1 MNPMTPQQQMIVD
14 SFNSETYIKNR
25 MDVQHTP
32 LYDTVVFAAAGTIT
46 PNASAFFTNV
56 GPASGKTVALTN
68 MTQANRLPAPE
79 AFAILS
85 MRFRIGE
92 DILRADMLGIINGFA
107 LRFFLGQKIYNQ
119 APPWYYNAG
128 GGIWGFSNI
137 TDQATYT
144 NGTPSRESMHK
155 LAIPMVIENQ
165 MNFSG
170 NLEGNNLVLSAG
182 AIGGTGATL
191 VFLLDGLY
199 ARGVQ

>member
-1 MNPMTPQQQMIVD
+1 MTPQQQMIVD
-14 SFNSETYIKNR
+14 SFNSSTYVDNR

-32 LYDTVVFAAAGTIT
+32 LYDTVVLAAAASLT
-46 PNASAFFTNV
+46 PLTSAFFTNV
-56 GPASGKTVALTN
+56 GAASAKTVALTN
-68 MTQANRLPAPE
+68 MSQANRLPAPE
-79 AFAILS
+79 AFSILS
-85 MRFRIGE
+85 MRFRLGE
-92 DILRADMLGIINGFA
+92 DILRADMLDIINGFA

-119 APPWYYNAG
+119 APPWYYSAG
-128 GGIWGFSNI
+128 GGIWGFSNV

-170 NLEGNNLVLSAG
+170 NLEGNALTLG
-182 AIGGTGATL
+182 AVGIGGTGATL
-191 VFLLDGLY
+191 QFLLDGLY